1 MRDITNF
8 YERSFTLLASQ
19 FREGIEGEE
28 RTNMQKLIA
37 ALVTPF
43 YEINRVQLQLYN
55 DRFLATAVGVQLD
68 NIGLILGLPRG
79 LDSIT
84 GMLQTDSDYRE
95 ALYFQVFIN
104 RSTGTPEEAIATL
117 KFLTK
122 ATVIQYMDSFPA
134 FYQMFTNGT
143 PENFSVPPQD
153 IVQAMSDLSPAG
165 VQYVPITWN
174 YNYDLI
180 FEFTG
185 DPIIE
190 DFYVNPNP
198 DDLNQY
204 NPFHVSTDGINDLQF
219 QINRGSTT
227 DNPDA
232 GCFAEDNYEVPEA
245 GELCEVL
252 VLNGSVPPP
261 Y

>member
-1 MRDITNF
+1 MRDIINF
-8 YERSFTLLASQ
+8 YERSFTLLAAQ
-19 FREGIEGEE
+19 FREGIEGET
-28 RTNMQKLIA
+28 RTNIQKLIA

-43 YEINRVQLQLYN
+43 YDINRMQLQLYN

-68 NIGLILGLPRG
+68 LIGDILGLPRG
-79 LDSIT
+79 LDSVT

-122 ATVIQYMDSFPA
+122 ATLVQYMDSFPA
-134 FYQMFTNGT
+134 FYQMFTNGL

-153 IVQAMSDLSPAG
+153 LVQAMTDLSPAG
-165 VQYVPITWN
+165 VQYVPIAWN

-185 DPIIE
+185 DPIAD

-198 DDLNQY
+198 NDLDQF
-204 NPFHVSTDGINDLQF
+204 NPFIVSKNGVDDLQF
-219 QINRGSTT
+219 QVDRGSTT

-232 GCFAEDNYEVPEA
+232 GCFAEDNYFVAEA

-252 VLNGSVPPP
+252 VLNGNIPSPR
-261 Y
+261 